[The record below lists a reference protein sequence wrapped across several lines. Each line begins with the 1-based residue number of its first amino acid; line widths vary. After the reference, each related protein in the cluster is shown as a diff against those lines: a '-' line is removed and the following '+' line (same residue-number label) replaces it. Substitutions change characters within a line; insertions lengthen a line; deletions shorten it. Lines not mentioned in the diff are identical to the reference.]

1 MEKKVK
7 QINKNPSLTA
17 CADRMARKLVV
28 DKVDVNEIGKII
40 SYARAYIVGKKDNG
54 EKLFTY
60 LEFLVKY
67 GNEIGHSNKTVKFY
81 KSILDT
87 CKTYLDF
94 YTNEPRKML
103 WILGW
108 TYRLMKYYETQ
119 GLPISNDEKKLPKPK
134 PKPKTS
140 PQQKQVT
147 TSLALQRGKKPH

>member
-1 MEKKVK
+1 M
-7 QINKNPSLTA
+7 A
-17 CADRMARKLVV
+17 CADRMARKLVN

-40 SYARAYIVGKKDNG
+40 SYVRAYIVGKKDNG

-60 LEFLVKY
+60 LDYLVTY
-67 GNEIGHSNKTVKFY
+67 GDDIGHSNKTVKFY

-94 YTNEPRKML
+94 YKNEPRKML

-119 GLPISNDEKKLPKPK
+119 ELQISKDEKKLPKPK
-134 PKPKTS
+134 TS
-140 PQQKQVT
+140 LQQKQVT
-147 TSLALQRGKKPH
+147 TSLALQRCKKPH